1 MEDERRPRA
10 GELALKIGV
19 VGVIGVGAVLSG
31 LVISRRG
38 RHLLRE
44 AWQGRRRSRIEDR
57 VLDAVW
63 GDPVLGR
70 REIEVQEHPEGTVVV
85 SGVVR
90 TDKERRV
97 AIAIAEQVKGVE
109 HVIDEL
115 TVRTPQRRSGLRRRR
130 RRRIAEPGD

>member
-1 MEDERRPRA
+1 MDDDRRPRA

-57 VLDAVW
+57 VLDALW

-85 SGVVR
+85 SGTVR
-90 TDKERRV
+90 TDMERRL
-97 AIAIAEQVKGVE
+97 AIAIAEEVKGVE
-109 HVIDEL
+109 QVVDEL
-115 TVRTPQRRSGLRRRR
+115 DVQAPPRRRGALRTR
-130 RRRIAEPGD
+130 RRMPDPGS